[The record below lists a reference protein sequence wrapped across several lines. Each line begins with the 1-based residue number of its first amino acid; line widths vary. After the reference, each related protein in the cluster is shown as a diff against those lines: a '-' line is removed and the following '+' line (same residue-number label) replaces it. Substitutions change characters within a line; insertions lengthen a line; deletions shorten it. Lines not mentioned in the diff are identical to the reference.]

1 MSARRLATRSRVE
14 PRAVCG
20 RVRVAP
26 TALALATTALV
37 GCGGGAPLLHPA
49 RTLPAGDIRAAGGV
63 SANIAVG
70 SLGDD
75 LAGARDIAAKDP
87 QAPGAPGSNPAYA
100 RGALVAAAIAPGL
113 APFVGARVGVGDHY
127 EGGLTYTGRAVRAD
141 MRRSFDDGNVSLS
154 IGLGLSAA
162 LAGRQQ
168 GNELRAVDLKSLRGY
183 GGDIPL
189 LVGWESNGGIYKVWG
204 GARGGYEH
212 DDVEILTSEPRP
224 TPSGQTP
231 INLEA
236 DRFWGGAVFGVAT
249 GFNHVHVALEVSA
262 AYTVVRG
269 SYNDNDV
276 TVSGI
281 TVAPATALWWAF

>member
-1 MSARRLATRSRVE
+1 MSSPRLATRRRVE
-14 PRAVCG
+14 PRALDL
-20 RVRVAP
+20 
-26 TALALATTALV
+26 ALALATTALV

-113 APFVGARVGVGDHY
+113 APFVGARVGVGDRY

-154 IGLGLSAA
+154 IGLGLAA
-162 LAGRQQ
+162 TLAGRQQ
-168 GNELRAVDLKSLRGY
+168 GNELPNVDLKSLHGY

-189 LVGWESNGGIYKVWG
+189 LVGWESSGGIYKVWG

-212 DDVEILTSEPRP
+212 DVVEILTSEPRP
-224 TPSGQTP
+224 TPAGQTP
-231 INLEA
+231 ITLEA

-262 AYTVVRG
+262 AYTVVKG
-269 SYNDNDV
+269 TYNANNV
-276 TVSGI
+276 TVNGI
-281 TVAPATALWWAF
+281 TLAPATALWWAF